1 MARNKEFNPEE
12 KLERARDLFWEK
24 GYQAT
29 SMQDLV
35 SQMKINRGSLYDTY
49 GDKHQLFLE
58 SIDNYATKTFAEY
71 KLIAQSEQDPVVAIE
86 KIIRKAIDRSFEQEK
101 LCLIVKSSFEMA
113 PLDEKIKEKLV
124 QLNDRLIIIIEELIA
139 IGQDNGKISTS
150 QNTSDLAYFVV
161 GSLAGLWQMKALYN
175 NKQMLLHM
183 AKNIV
188 KGIQ

>member
-1 MARNKEFNPEE
+1 
-12 KLERARDLFWEK
+12 
-24 GYQAT
+24 
-29 SMQDLV
+29 MQDLV

-71 KLIAQSEQDPVVAIE
+71 KLIAQSEHDPLVAIE
-86 KIIRKAIDRSFEQEK
+86 KIIRKAIDRSFEHEK

-113 PLDEKIKEKLV
+113 PLDEKIKSKLV

>member
-71 KLIAQSEQDPVVAIE
+71 KLIAQSEQDPLVAIE

-113 PLDEKIKEKLV
+113 PLDEKIKAKLV
-124 QLNDRLIIIIEELIA
+124 QLNNRLIIIIEELIA
-139 IGQDNGKISTS
+139 IGQDNGKISTA

-183 AKNIV
+183 AKSII

>member
-71 KLIAQSEQDPVVAIE
+71 KLIAQSEQDSLVAIE

-113 PLDEKIKEKLV
+113 PLDEKIKSKLV